1 MSSINVEELK
11 PIGEFGSKIWCEKV
25 AGYGAQLLR
34 EATLPSDLEWG
45 FTENYTRPPE
55 RLLDGERRLAAYFIM
70 VRAGNVT
77 SGDGLNN
84 ECLSLPGFH
93 VEIQWA
99 SICNQSG
106 SLYGR
111 DGQRR
116 RSEHE
121 QVMFREIGEYVGK
134 SNPLGLKRGARPAFW
149 PREVA
154 EALGKGSEEGG
165 GLHNIAARL
174 QSPSPEFADLP
185 TTDMGV
191 PDFSAMTT
199 EQKKYFLELCGVSV

>member
-1 MSSINVEELK
+1 MTKIRADELE
-11 PIGEFGSKIWCEKV
+11 PIGEFGSKIWCETV
-25 AGYGAQLLR
+25 AGCGAQILR
-34 EATLPSDLEWG
+34 DANLPSHLEWG
-45 FTENYTRPPE
+45 FTENYTQPPA
-55 RLLDGERRLAAYFIM
+55 RLLEHGRDLAAYFIK
-70 VRAGNVT
+70 VKDGIVS
-77 SGDGLNN
+77 SGDGLDE

-99 SICNQSG
+99 TICNQSR

-111 DGQRR
+111 EGQRR

-121 QVMFREIGEYVGK
+121 QKMFREIAEFVGTT
-134 SNPLGLKRGARPAFW
+134 NPLGLKRGNRPVSW
-149 PREVA
+149 PKEIA
-154 EALGKGSEEGG
+154 EALSHGSEEGS

-191 PDFSAMTT
+191 PNFSAMTT
-199 EQKKYFLELCGVSV
+199 NQKRSFLALCGLSI

>member
-1 MSSINVEELK
+1 MTSIDVEKLE
-11 PIGEFGSKIWCEKV
+11 PVGEFGSKTWCKTV

-34 EATLPSDLEWG
+34 EANLPTHLEWG
-45 FTENYTRPPE
+45 FTENYTKPPK
-55 RLLDGERRLAAYFIM
+55 RLLDEDRSLSAYFIM
-70 VRAGNVT
+70 VKSGSVT
-77 SGDGLNN
+77 SGDGLNE

-111 DGQRR
+111 EGQRR

-121 QVMFREIGEYVGK
+121 QTMFREISEFVGTA
-134 SNPLGLKRGARPAFW
+134 NPLGLKRGSRPAVW
-149 PREVA
+149 PKEIA
-154 EALGKGSEEGG
+154 AALSQGSEDGG

-191 PDFSAMTT
+191 PNFSAMTP
-199 EQKKYFLELCGVSV
+199 EQKRYFLELCGVRV

>member
-1 MSSINVEELK
+1 MANINVEELR
-11 PIGEFGSKIWCEKV
+11 PIGEFGSKTWCETV

-34 EATLPSDLEWG
+34 EADLPKDLEWG

-55 RLLDGERRLAAYFIM
+55 RLLDGERKIAAYFIM
-70 VRAGNVT
+70 VQAGNVS
-77 SGDGLNN
+77 SGDGLNEN
-84 ECLSLPGFH
+84 CLSLPGFH

-121 QVMFREIGEYVGK
+121 QIMFREIAQYVG
-134 SNPLGLKRGARPAFW
+134 SPNPLGLKRGNKPAVW
-149 PREVA
+149 PREIA
-154 EALGKGSEEGG
+154 EALSQGSEEGG

-191 PDFSAMTT
+191 PNFSAMTIG
-199 EQKKYFLELCGVSV
+199 QKKFFLELCGVKV

>member
-11 PIGEFGSKIWCEKV
+11 PIGEFGSKIWCETV
-25 AGYGAQLLR
+25 AGYGAQLLQ
-34 EATLPSDLEWG
+34 EANLPSHLEWG

-55 RLLDGERRLAAYFIM
+55 RLLDEKRKLAAYFIM

-77 SGDGLNN
+77 SGDGLNE

-121 QVMFREIGEYVGK
+121 QLMFREIAEYVGS
-134 SNPLGLKRGARPAFW
+134 SNPLGLKRGSKPAVW
-149 PREVA
+149 PREIG
-154 EALGKGSEEGG
+154 EALGQGSEQGG

-191 PDFSAMTT
+191 PNFSAMST
-199 EQKKYFLELCGVSV
+199 EQKIYFLELCGVKA

>member
-1 MSSINVEELK
+1 MTSINVGELA
-11 PIGEFGSKIWCEKV
+11 PIGEFGSKIWCETV
-25 AGYGAQLLR
+25 SGYGAQLLR
-34 EATLPSDLEWG
+34 EANLPTDLEWG
-45 FTENYTRPPE
+45 FTENYTQPPK
-55 RLLDGERRLAAYFIM
+55 RLLDGDRRLAAYFIM
-70 VRAGNVT
+70 VQDGKVT
-77 SGDGLNN
+77 SGDGLN
-84 ECLSLPGFH
+84 EVCLSLPGFH

-111 DGQRR
+111 EGQKR

-121 QVMFREIGEYVGK
+121 QIMFREIAEYMDTA
-134 SNPLGLKRGARPAFW
+134 NPLGLKRGSKPPFW

-154 EALGKGSEEGG
+154 EALSQGSEEGG

-191 PDFSAMTT
+191 PNFSAMTT
-199 EQKKYFLELCGVSV
+199 EQKRYFLDLCGVSV